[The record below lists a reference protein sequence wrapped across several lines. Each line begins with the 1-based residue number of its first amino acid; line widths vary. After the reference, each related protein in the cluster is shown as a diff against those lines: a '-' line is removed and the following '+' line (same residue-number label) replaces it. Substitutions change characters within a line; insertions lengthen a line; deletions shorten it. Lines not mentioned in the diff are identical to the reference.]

1 MSYTTKKIS
10 EKITL
15 LADETDGAVY
25 LIKGRDMSLVFDTG
39 WDSRP
44 LKPMADSLLKTPYK
58 VIFSH
63 GHVDH
68 VGRSGEFDAVYMD
81 KNDMGIYRSNPARK
95 MPHLTFISED
105 KILPVENVIDLG
117 DRVIDVVPC
126 YGHTPGSI
134 LLVDRR
140 EKAVFTGDAIG
151 SGCGVWL
158 QCTGALKV
166 SRYRENLKNCLEQLK
181 ELGVD
186 ESWNFYGG
194 HLGQEKMSKVSDYN
208 RPDIN
213 LMSDMQRLCGLV
225 MDKKVEFTPADVMEF
240 DEGKPYYAS
249 HGKAEMF
256 FVLEKI

>member
-1 MSYTTKKIS
+1 MSYIKKDIS
-10 EKITL
+10 RKITL

-25 LIKGRDMSLVFDTG
+25 LIKGRDMSLIFDTG

-44 LKPMADSLLKTPYK
+44 LKPLAEGLIKTPYK
-58 VIFSH
+58 VVFSH

-81 KNDMGIYRSNPARK
+81 KNDMGIYRLNPVRT

-105 KILPVENVIDLG
+105 KILPVENILDLG

-126 YGHTPGSI
+126 PGHTPGSI
-134 LLVDRR
+134 LLVDRQ

-166 SRYRENLKNCLEQLK
+166 SRYRESLKNCLRQLEK
-181 ELGVD
+181 LGVD

-194 HLGQEKMSKVSDYN
+194 HPGQEKMSKVSEYN
-208 RPDIN
+208 RLDIN
-213 LMSDMQRLCGLV
+213 LMADMERLCGLV
-225 MDKKVEFTPADVMEF
+225 MDRKVEFTPADVMEF
-240 DEGKPYYAS
+240 DEGKPYYVRYK
-249 HGKAEMF
+249 KAEMF

>member
-39 WDSRP
+39 WDSQP

-68 VGRSGEFDAVYMD
+68 VGRSGEFDAVY
-81 KNDMGIYRSNPARK
+81 K
-95 MPHLTFISED
+95 
-105 KILPVENVIDLG
+105 NVIDLG

-208 RPDIN
+208 RLDIN
-213 LMSDMQRLCGLV
+213 LMSDMQQLCGLV